1 MDNSLDRGSSHNT
14 QTSHNH
20 SFWDNLPLSPA
31 AADGT
36 GVEMLTMF
44 ASHTQ
49 ASPKDTGCCSGWI
62 MITQKVQSILDMRAS
77 HWLLSSHAPP
87 GCKSAQE

>member
-1 MDNSLDRGSSHNT
+1 
-14 QTSHNH
+14 
-20 SFWDNLPLSPA
+20 LSPIV
-31 AADGT
+31 ADGT

-44 ASHTQ
+44 ANQAQ
-49 ASPKDTGCCSGWI
+49 ASAKDTGCCSGWI

-87 GCKSAQE
+87 GCKWGTAIGRGSSEYNTW